1 MGTKHDLY
9 WQGARKFIDHHNSA
23 FASSSGNQ
31 TNSKQPP
38 STSQSFKSHNRA
50 VLEDV
55 DPSVSLI
62 SSRFH
67 DFNINSDVVD
77 PGIVSDRN
85 QVSSIQ
91 PYNYIQELPTAT
103 YKQIPSLVADFEMEQ
118 AWSNPQTVEQSH
130 THQASYQRD
139 HNNIVNNNRTNNFRP
154 EPVVIKTNHTDIE
167 LAADE
172 VYDLY
177 LPQLY
182 AQQSSTNSISQQQQ
196 QGENLKQTARLR
208 LLRLKNQLIP

>member
-23 FASSSGNQ
+23 FASSSGNHS
-31 TNSKQPP
+31 NSKQQP
-38 STSQSFKSHNRA
+38 SYSRSFKTHDRE

-67 DFNINSDVVD
+67 EFSLDSNVVD
-77 PGIVSDRN
+77 PGIANDRN
-85 QVSSIQ
+85 QVSNIK
-91 PYNYIQELPTAT
+91 PYNHTQELPTAI

-118 AWSNPQTVEQSH
+118 AWNNPQTVEQSH
-130 THQASYQRD
+130 AHQTSYQRD
-139 HNNIVNNNRTNNFRP
+139 QNNIVNNNRTNNFRP
-154 EPVVIKTNHTDIE
+154 EPVVIKTSHTDIE
-167 LAADE
+167 LAVDE

-182 AQQSSTNSISQQQQ
+182 AQQPPTNSISQQQE
-196 QGENLKQTARLR
+196 QGESLKQTARLR
-208 LLRLKNQLIP
+208 LLRLKNQLMP